1 MPSPDSDFGLTLLP
15 QAHGV
20 KAEQLNPKKNPSK
33 ALRPFLELRPLRV
46 FGSLL
51 DVRQKV
57 THYLETI
64 FYNLT
69 TVALYDWSVGWCWGR
84 LYAPVRAPL
93 PSPP

>member
-1 MPSPDSDFGLTLLP
+1 MRL
-15 QAHGV
+15 
-20 KAEQLNPKKNPSK
+20 
-33 ALRPFLELRPLRV
+33 

-69 TVALYDWSVGWCWGR
+69 TVALYDWMT
-84 LYAPVRAPL
+84 YADMRNLAAEKYGLELADNHL
-93 PSPP
+93 PMGSLEYDQGELHVVTRSYT